1 MYVKW
6 FGTVMFYYVIL
17 VNVMNVT
24 FCHFS
29 NFPRFRPPYVLTL
42 AEDGTQMK
50 DAGIRR
56 ITLLGT
62 LQEGNRGSA
71 GQGK

>member
-1 MYVKW
+1 MVCD
-6 FGTVMFYYVIL
+6 TVMFYYVIL
-17 VNVMNVT
+17 VNLVNVT

-29 NFPRFRPPYVLTL
+29 NFPPFHPRTSRRSR
-42 AEDGTQMK
+42 ERNQMT

-56 ITLLGT
+56 RTLQGT
-62 LQEGNRGSA
+62 LQDGHRGSA

>member
-6 FGTVMFYYVIL
+6 FDTVMLYYVIFS
-17 VNVMNVT
+17 V
-24 FCHFS
+24 FSECHFLSFS
-29 NFPRFRPPYVLTL
+29 NFPPFRPPYVPTL
-42 AEDGTQMK
+42 AGDGTQMT

-56 ITLLGT
+56 ITLPET
-62 LQEGNRGSA
+62 LQEGHRGSA